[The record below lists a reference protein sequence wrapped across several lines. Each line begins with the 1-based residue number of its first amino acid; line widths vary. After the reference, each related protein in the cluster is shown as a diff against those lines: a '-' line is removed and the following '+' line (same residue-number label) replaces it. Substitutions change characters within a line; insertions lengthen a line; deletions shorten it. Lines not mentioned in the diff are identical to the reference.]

1 MKDQATFVRPQ
12 EPVAQSMSSS
22 LGKDRSPRTVESRPP
37 RTWAKLLVL
46 FGWIPQIYYSQH
58 AEIWFA

>member
-1 MKDQATFVRPQ
+1 
-12 EPVAQSMSSS
+12 MSSS
-22 LGKDRSPRTVESRPP
+22 LGKGRSPRTVESRPP

-46 FGWIPQIYYSQH
+46 FGWMSQIYDSQH